1 MTLKSKLLGVLVA
14 TGLMAGSAQATTFL
28 TGTFEVTVA
37 NYDAGGTKANAF
49 ATVANLNANT
59 DDTFTY
65 TGALDF
71 NLGSGGSSTTT
82 VSDFLN
88 SGSGSFSGLASSV
101 ASSILSTPTWG
112 MPTIFRFRNMNLGG
126 FVGNILHDDGIR
138 FFDNNVLEANS
149 AAPTTAINTAFDFSG
164 GKFGLIYA
172 AANGNPSV
180 LEVTGTPAPVPLPA
194 ALPLLLAGLGG
205 LGLMRRRKNKAAK
218 AADVN

>member
-28 TGTFEVTVA
+28 TGTFEGTVA

-112 MPTIFRFRNMNLGG
+112 MTTLFRFRNMNLGG

-205 LGLMRRRKNKAAK
+205 LGLMRRRKNKAA
-218 AADVN
+218 